1 MAKKTSVLSVQEKQI
16 KKKDKRIVKKR
27 RSMKIDYSDIPP
39 STDKELKRARPVG
52 RPTKD
57 VVKQLIAIRIDPR
70 LLAKLKKM
78 VNKQNDYYQ
87 SLIHRI

>member
-1 MAKKTSVLSVQEKQI
+1 MKT
-16 KKKDKRIVKKR
+16 
-27 RSMKIDYSDIPP
+27 DYSDIPP
-39 STDKELKRARPVG
+39 STDKELKKARPVG

-78 VNKQNDYYQ
+78 ANKQNDYYQ
-87 SLIHRI
+87 SLIHRILEEAVSKGA